1 MKVLEQEYAEALRR
15 HQDIIDAI
23 QDILFVFNQE
33 GKVVNC
39 NRQAEVASGYSKG
52 EILGQSA
59 LAFFPEQESPII
71 ATALTTV
78 LQSGCARAEAHLL
91 RKDGTSVP
99 YQWSGWPLRDE
110 RGHVTAVAAV
120 GRGCEQ
126 YQLTLQI
133 LRESEEKYRLLVEST
148 RDAILLVDAETMRIL
163 SANSAAIDLYG
174 YCEEEFL
181 TMRAVEISAEADR
194 TRDVIRELAQQEELR
209 IPLRWHRKNDG
220 TVFPVELVAGTFPW
234 KGRKTICAVIR
245 DVSERVRLEEELR
258 RAKDAAES
266 ASRAKS
272 EFLDVMSHELRTP
285 LNAVLGFSQ
294 LLAAQSCGQL
304 NERQA
309 KYVDHIL
316 ASGKHLLELVSE
328 ILDLVEIESGSMKI
342 TRSPFDVVKT
352 IHDMVSRSESW
363 IGTHAAQKGIA
374 LKVECAED
382 LPLIMADQPKF
393 KKILHNLLSNAIKF
407 TDEGGSI
414 CLTAHRIADFG
425 LRVVDL
431 LKQGAHIGIEN
442 VGAGAGYPRPAI
454 APAESAIEIVLTDTG
469 VGIRV
474 GDLERIFEKFKQA
487 DSSTARRHRGMGLGL
502 AMTRKLIEFH
512 GGYIWAESA
521 GEDQGSTFSFL
532 LPTGL
537 DE

>member
-1 MKVLEQEYAEALRR
+1 LLTQILNRSGEACRFVGRAAEDTTAMKVLEQEYAEAQGK
-15 HQDIIDAI
+15 HQDIIDAL
-23 QDILFVFNQE
+23 QDILMVLDLE
-33 GKVVNC
+33 GKVLNC

-59 LAFFPEQESPII
+59 LAFFREQESSII

-78 LQSGCARAEAHLL
+78 LQNGCARAEAHLL
-91 RKDGTSVP
+91 SKDGASVP
-99 YQWSGWPLRDE
+99 CQWSGWALRSE
-110 RGHVTAVAAV
+110 GGQVTA
-120 GRGCEQ
+120 
-126 YQLTLQI
+126 
-133 LRESEEKYRLLVEST
+133 
-148 RDAILLVDAETMRIL
+148 
-163 SANSAAIDLYG
+163 
-174 YCEEEFL
+174 
-181 TMRAVEISAEADR
+181 
-194 TRDVIRELAQQEELR
+194 
-209 IPLRWHRKNDG
+209 
-220 TVFPVELVAGTFPW
+220 
-234 KGRKTICAVIR
+234 ICAVIR
-245 DVSERVRLEEELR
+245 DISERVRLEEELR
-258 RAKDAAES
+258 RAKETAES

-294 LLAAQSCGQL
+294 LLAAQSFGQL

-328 ILDLVEIESGSMKI
+328 ILDLVEIESGSIKL
-342 TRSPFDVVKT
+342 TRSPFDVDKT
-352 IHDMVSRSESW
+352 IHDMVSRAESW

-414 CLTAHRIADFG
+414 CLTAHRIDDFG

-431 LKQGAHIGIEN
+431 LKQGAHIGVEDA
-442 VGAGAGYPRPAI
+442 GAGAGYPRSAI

-469 VGIRV
+469 VGIRA
-474 GDLERIFEKFKQA
+474 GDLVHIFEEFRQA
-487 DSSTARRHRGMGLGL
+487 DSSSSRRHRGMGLGL
-502 AMTRKLIEFH
+502 ALTRRLIELH

-521 GEDQGSTFSFL
+521 GEDRGSTFSFL